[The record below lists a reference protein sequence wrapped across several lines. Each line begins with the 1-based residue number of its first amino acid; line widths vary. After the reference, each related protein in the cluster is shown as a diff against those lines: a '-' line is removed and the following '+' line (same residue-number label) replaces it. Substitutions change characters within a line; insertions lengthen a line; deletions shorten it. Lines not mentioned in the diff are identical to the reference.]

1 MSYIAGRLYVKYM
14 KHKYA
19 YNEPITTTTTTT
31 TQNPIELKLLLV

>member
-1 MSYIAGRLYVKYM
+1 M

>member
-1 MSYIAGRLYVKYM
+1 M

-31 TQNPIELKLLLV
+31 TTQNPIELKLLLV